1 MRELVMVVEDDA
13 EMGGLIVRGLTG
25 DGYDVDLYPNG
36 LDALNAAR
44 GSEYAAAVLDVMLPG
59 MSGFEICRHLRTAG
73 NTMPVIMLTAR
84 DALQD
89 RVFGLDAGADDY
101 LAKPFHFEEL
111 SARLRAMIRRERI
124 TNRAPIQLGNL
135 RVDPYA
141 HNASVDGSV
150 LPLSPKEFGVLR
162 VLAAKSGEFVP
173 REEILVDVWGS
184 ADFVDHNIA
193 EQYISYVR
201 RKLLHGGADVEIV
214 TRRGAGYRLGLKS

>member
-1 MRELVMVVEDDA
+1 MRELVMVVEDDR
-13 EMGGLIVRGLTG
+13 EMGELIVRGLTG
-25 DGYDVDLYPNG
+25 DGFEVDLFQNG
-36 LDALNAAR
+36 LDALSAAR
-44 GSEYAAAVLDVMLPG
+44 DAEYAAAVLDVMLPG
-59 MSGFEICRHLRTAG
+59 MSGFEICRHLRAAG
-73 NTMPVIMLTAR
+73 DTLPVIMLTAR

-124 TNRAPIQLGNL
+124 TNRAPVVIGNL

-141 HNASVDGSV
+141 HAASVDGSV

-162 VLAAKSGEFVP
+162 VLAARSGEFVP
-173 REEILVDVWGS
+173 REEILLDVWGS
-184 ADFVDHNIA
+184 AEFVDHNIA

-201 RKLLHGGADVEIV
+201 RKLLHGGANVEIV
-214 TRRGAGYRLGLKS
+214 TRRGSGYRLGAKA